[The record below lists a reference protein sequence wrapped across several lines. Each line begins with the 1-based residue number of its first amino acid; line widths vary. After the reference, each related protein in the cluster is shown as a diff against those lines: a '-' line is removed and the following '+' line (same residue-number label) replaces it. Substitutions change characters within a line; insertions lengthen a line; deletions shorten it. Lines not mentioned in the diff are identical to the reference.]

1 MPEWPA
7 ELRQLRTAK
16 AWGLTPREWRQESM
30 DDRALMTAV
39 TLFEATVEGY
49 RQECR
54 EKKADREREKQ
65 QPQNDFSRMKE
76 RLRRTS
82 DGEEKRT

>member
-1 MPEWPA
+1 
-7 ELRQLRTAK
+7 
-16 AWGLTPREWRQESM
+16 M

-76 RLRRTS
+76 SLRRAT
-82 DGEEKRT
+82 EKRALTA

>member
-1 MPEWPA
+1 
-7 ELRQLRTAK
+7 
-16 AWGLTPREWRQESM
+16 M

-49 RQECR
+49 RQEWR
-54 EKKADREREKQ
+54 EAKAEREREKQ

-76 RLRRTS
+76 SLRRAT
-82 DGEEKRT
+82 EKRALTA

>member
-1 MPEWPA
+1 
-7 ELRQLRTAK
+7 
-16 AWGLTPREWRQESM
+16 M

-76 RLRRTS
+76 SLRTAT
-82 DGEEKRT
+82 EKRALTA